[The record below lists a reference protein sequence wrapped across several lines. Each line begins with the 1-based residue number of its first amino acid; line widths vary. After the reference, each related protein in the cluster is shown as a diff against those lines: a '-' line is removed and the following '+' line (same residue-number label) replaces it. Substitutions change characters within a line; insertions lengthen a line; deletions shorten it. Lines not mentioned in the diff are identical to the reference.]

1 MKIQRSSVQIA
12 PGQDNVSILA
22 RSLALHYPCGIRRTH
37 QTIGTGNLVKWVGR
51 RLFAQ
56 MVNIQCY
63 IPPPHSVPCNLLRY
77 CCGVQPW
84 YFLKI
89 WVK

>member
-1 MKIQRSSVQIA
+1 MDLFILLNAHLHFTMRLKQRFNTFRPKEFIA
-12 PGQDNVSILA
+12 AYTML
-22 RSLALHYPCGIRRTH
+22 Y
-37 QTIGTGNLVKWVGR
+37 
-51 RLFAQ
+51 F
-56 MVNIQCY
+56 
-63 IPPPHSVPCNLLRY
+63 PPPHSILCNLLRY